1 MMLAQNP
8 IDWAM
13 TLEHS
18 VTVGVILFG
27 GYGLSW
33 IAVRLFGREG
43 IIAQMNDTMRE
54 IKDLVGNQQV
64 VCTQHAGAMNHMCAA
79 EEAMSKQIGEAIVI
93 AASDRDDIRNE
104 VGVILDH
111 TTKMDMWQRQNPNEF
126 KAIHAFDAI
135 LALVNTA
142 ERISERLEHGEAVLT
157 DIRQV
162 RAEITEIR
170 ARIQDKAEQ

>member
-1 MMLAQNP
+1 
-8 IDWAM
+8 
-13 TLEHS
+13 
-18 VTVGVILFG
+18 
-27 GYGLSW
+27 
-33 IAVRLFGREG
+33 
-43 IIAQMNDTMRE
+43 
-54 IKDLVGNQQV
+54 
-64 VCTQHAGAMNHMCAA
+64 MNHMCAA

-93 AASDRDDIRNE
+93 AASDRDNIRNE

-170 ARIQDKAEQ
+170 ARIQDKQEKPK